1 MDETDSDLPASVE
14 LLWGLRDRSRRGG
27 PKPTL
32 SLDRIVSAA
41 IELADAGGLAAV
53 SMSRLADKLG
63 FTTMSLYRYIASKE
77 ELVLLMVDASIGPLP
92 QIDASGGW
100 RERAEAWSRELLAF
114 YRTHAWIL
122 EVPISG
128 LPAGPRQL
136 LWFDRGLAALE
147 DTRLTEGEKAS
158 SVLLL
163 AMYSR
168 TQAAL
173 GTDLVRA
180 AQLAKEAGGEPR
192 PWSQVLTR
200 LIDPERYPAVSRAVR
215 AGVFDAPGGEED
227 IDDEFDFGLQRVLD
241 GIEAL
246 DKSRRPPEHSPPPKF
261 SADSPGY
268 PSG

>member
-77 ELVLLMVDASIGPLP
+77 AATADGRRLHRAAPTDRRVR
-92 QIDASGGW
+92 GW
-100 RERAEAWSRELLAF
+100 RERAEAWSRELLVF
-114 YRTHAWIL
+114 TGHTRIL

-136 LWFDRGLAALE
+136 LWFDRGL
-147 DTRLTEGEKAS
+147 RHW
-158 SVLLL
+158 
-163 AMYSR
+163 R
-168 TQAAL
+168 T
-173 GTDLVRA
+173 
-180 AQLAKEAGGEPR
+180 
-192 PWSQVLTR
+192 
-200 LIDPERYPAVSRAVR
+200 
-215 AGVFDAPGGEED
+215 PG
-227 IDDEFDFGLQRVLD
+227 
-241 GIEAL
+241 
-246 DKSRRPPEHSPPPKF
+246 
-261 SADSPGY
+261 
-268 PSG
+268 